1 MNKEIKEMLK
11 QLKMMTYDENSPEI
25 PLDLISRKA
34 EKILLDYITNLQK
47 ENEKL
52 KKPLIPSEKKEL
64 IDLLYKDHLSNKNK
78 KKLEDYITRL
88 HNYNEHLLKIN
99 VEKDYKL
106 VEIEN
111 EIDIVKNAY
120 ITGGNLNTLI
130 NKLENILDGE

>member
-64 IDLLYKDHLSNKNK
+64 IDLLDETITFFRWK
-78 KKLEDYITRL
+78 KR
-88 HNYNEHLLKIN
+88 NR
-99 VEKDYKL
+99 
-106 VEIEN
+106 
-111 EIDIVKNAY
+111 
-120 ITGGNLNTLI
+120 
-130 NKLENILDGE
+130 